1 MYNVRVLITSCPTLV
16 HISRLFCSALVN
28 VSVTFRSDNPSS
40 RSLDQRSISSHAS
53 LVQIWF
59 GAPIFLALSV
69 RVSIISSSIL
79 VHHSRSSGSV
89 RFRVSFICRS
99 DVIRCSLSLRP
110 NPDRL
115 SLSSS
120 PSLARLSFCSRS
132 LFHQLSSR
140 SRLALDQ
147 VLHW

>member
-1 MYNVRVLITSCPTLV
+1 MYNVRVLITSCSTLV
-16 HISRLFCSALVN
+16 HLSRLSCSALVN
-28 VSVTFRSDNPSS
+28 VSVIFRSDNPPS
-40 RSLDQRSISSHAS
+40 RPLDQRSISSHTS
-53 LVQIWF
+53 LVQLWF
-59 GAPIFLALSV
+59 GAPIVLALSV
-69 RVSIISSSIL
+69 RVSVISSSTL
-79 VHHSRSSGSV
+79 VHHSRSSGSA

-99 DVIRCSLSLRP
+99 DVVQCSLSLRP
-110 NPDRL
+110 NLDRL

-120 PSLARLSFCSRS
+120 PSLARLSFGSRS